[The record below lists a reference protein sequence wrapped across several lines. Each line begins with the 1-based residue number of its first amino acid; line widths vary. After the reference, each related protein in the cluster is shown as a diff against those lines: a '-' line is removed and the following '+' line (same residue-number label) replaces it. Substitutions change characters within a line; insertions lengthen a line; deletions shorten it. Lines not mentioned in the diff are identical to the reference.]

1 MKTMKALITAVSL
14 FGLIEG
20 SAAMA
25 ADGVVS
31 KDALGAG
38 SYCHMKFAPLDQKRS
53 TADHPVLKST
63 NAGDLVDFY
72 GPCDHDPLG
81 KDEVQEQSTH
91 LSWRRDYTD

>member
-38 SYCHMKFAPLDQKRS
+38 SYCHM
-53 TADHPVLKST
+53 
-63 NAGDLVDFY
+63 
-72 GPCDHDPLG
+72 
-81 KDEVQEQSTH
+81 
-91 LSWRRDYTD
+91 